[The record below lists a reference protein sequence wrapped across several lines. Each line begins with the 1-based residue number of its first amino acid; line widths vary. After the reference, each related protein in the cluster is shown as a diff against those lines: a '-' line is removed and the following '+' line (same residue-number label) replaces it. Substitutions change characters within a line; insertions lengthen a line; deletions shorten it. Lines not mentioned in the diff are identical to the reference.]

1 MYVTHSS
8 KIIKRL
14 TEKATNTEENVRELS
29 YELYDQ
35 RQPGN
40 RSRLG
45 ITVSL
50 YARQHEVAFCPKCV
64 GKMKSPHLPFNVIIV
79 ACLILIC

>member
-1 MYVTHSS
+1 MYVIHSS

-14 TEKATNTEENVRELS
+14 TEKATNTKENVRELS

-40 RSRLG
+40 RNRLG

-64 GKMKSPHLPFNVIIV
+64 GENEVTSSSL
-79 ACLILIC
+79 